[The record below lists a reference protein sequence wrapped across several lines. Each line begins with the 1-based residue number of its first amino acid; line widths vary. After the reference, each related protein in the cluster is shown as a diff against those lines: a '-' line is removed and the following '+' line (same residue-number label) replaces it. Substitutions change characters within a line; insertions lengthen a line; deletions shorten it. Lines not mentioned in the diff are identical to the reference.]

1 MNKDAS
7 GRRTALITGSMA
19 TRGGPALL
27 ADIPLGRVAEPEE
40 IGRIAA
46 SRALEATASMTGA
59 VIDAIGASFVR

>member
-7 GRRTALITGSMA
+7 GGRTALIIGSMA
-19 TRGGPALL
+19 PRGGPSLL
-27 ADIPLGRVAEPEE
+27 ADILLGRVAEPEE

-46 SRALEATASMTGA
+46 FRALEAPASMTGA

>member
-1 MNKDAS
+1 MNEDAS
-7 GRRTALITGSMA
+7 GGRTALITGSMA
-19 TRGGPALL
+19 TRGGPAPL
-27 ADIPLGRVAEPEE
+27 ADILLGRLAEPEE

>member
-7 GRRTALITGSMA
+7 GGRTALIIGSMA
-19 TRGGPALL
+19 PRGGPAPL
-27 ADIPLGRVAEPEE
+27 ADIPLGRVTEPEE

-46 SRALEATASMTGA
+46 FRALEAPASMTGA